1 MRGGGARYLEEED
14 VKIVNYIV
22 ARKAYDRV
30 NGSGLWNEME
40 KEKILE
46 SRTSRGMKGRFDRVI
61 IENIISRQNTYG
73 LSDPEISLF
82 CRTRK
87 FWNALEQ
94 EEEVERG
101 DNRPEAIRS
110 DNTGGDGATT
120 DGLAELEA
128 EDVVEEVDISM
139 DRELTREGSG
149 SKHPAPGLVVIS
161 YTYTYDIIMY
171 LH

>member
-30 NGSGLWNEME
+30 NGSGLWTEME

-46 SRTSRGMKGRFDRVI
+46 SRTSRAMKARFDRGI

-110 DNTGGDGATT
+110 DSTGGDGATT
-120 DGLAELEA
+120 DGLAEGEA
-128 EDVVEEVDISM
+128 EDVVEEVDIFR

-149 SKHPAPGLVVIS
+149 SKHPAPGLVVVS
-161 YTYTYDIIMY
+161 YTYGIM
-171 LH
+171 

>member
-1 MRGGGARYLEEED
+1 MRGGGTRYLEEED

-46 SRTSRGMKGRFDRVI
+46 RPSRGMKGRFDRVI

-94 EEEVERG
+94 KEEVERG

-120 DGLAELEA
+120 DGLAEGEA
-128 EDVVEEVDISM
+128 EDVVEEVDIFR

-161 YTYTYDIIMY
+161 YTYTYDIMY

>member
-1 MRGGGARYLEEED
+1 MRGGGTRYLEEED

-46 SRTSRGMKGRFDRVI
+46 SRTSRGVKARFDRVI

-110 DNTGGDGATT
+110 DNTGGDSATT

-128 EDVVEEVDISM
+128 EDVVEEVAISM
-139 DRELTREGSG
+139 DRELAREGSG
-149 SKHPAPGLVVIS
+149 SKHPAPGLVVVS
-161 YTYTYDIIMY
+161 YTYTYDIIY
-171 LH
+171 SP